1 MLIKYKGNFH
11 TLREVCALLRIN
23 YDDFMAWCKRLALQK
38 YEYALNYYKRQ
49 LRNKNKGNRNGK
61 K

>member
-11 TLREVCALLRIN
+11 TLRDVCALLRID
-23 YDDFMAWCKRLALQK
+23 YDDFMAWCKRLTSQK

-49 LRNKNKGNRNGK
+49 LRNKK
-61 K
+61 

>member
-1 MLIKYKGNFH
+1 MKDSEILE
-11 TLREVCALLRIN
+11 RVLLKIN

-49 LRNKNKGNRNGK
+49 LRNKK
-61 K
+61 